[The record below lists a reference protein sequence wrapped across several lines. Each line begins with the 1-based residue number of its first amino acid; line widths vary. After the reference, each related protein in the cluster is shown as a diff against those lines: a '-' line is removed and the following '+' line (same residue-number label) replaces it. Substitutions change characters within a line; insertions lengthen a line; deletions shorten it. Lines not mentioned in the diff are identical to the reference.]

1 MAAVNPISTRGANY
15 APFSKFLDLPTAL
28 RGYTPGNVGGHH
40 NDEALCSFNKM
51 AAAATA
57 LFSSTEAP
65 EAAAACAATSEAVE
79 FMWAT
84 EAAEAAEATAAA
96 VTTVVGK
103 MAALFVLGNDQGN
116 LLKGYWQLL
125 ECGLIVG

>member
-1 MAAVNPISTRGANY
+1 MKIVGEFDIPN
-15 APFSKFLDLPTAL
+15 
-28 RGYTPGNVGGHH
+28 YTPGNVGGHH

-103 MAALFVLGNDQGN
+103 MAALFVLGSDQGN
-116 LLKGYWQLL
+116 LIKGIDN
-125 ECGLIVG
+125 CSSAVKFC

>member
-1 MAAVNPISTRGANY
+1 M
-15 APFSKFLDLPTAL
+15 AL
-28 RGYTPGNVGGHH
+28 RYYTPGNVGGHH

-103 MAALFVLGNDQGN
+103 MAALFVLGSDQGN
-116 LLKGYWQLL
+116 LFKGYWQLL
-125 ECGLIVG
+125 ECGSIVGKSPLEGPMHTAILPDHSVPLTT

>member
-1 MAAVNPISTRGANY
+1 
-15 APFSKFLDLPTAL
+15 
-28 RGYTPGNVGGHH
+28 
-40 NDEALCSFNKM
+40 M

>member
-1 MAAVNPISTRGANY
+1 
-15 APFSKFLDLPTAL
+15 
-28 RGYTPGNVGGHH
+28 
-40 NDEALCSFNKM
+40 M

-84 EAAEAAEATAAA
+84 EAAEATAA
-96 VTTVVGK
+96 VTTVEGK
-103 MAALFVLGNDQGN
+103 MAALFVLGSNQGN
-116 LLKGYWQLL
+116 LLRGIDNCSSTVQSL
-125 ECGLIVG
+125 VQVR